1 MVKALGCGPRYLSSI
16 LSVHTMPV
24 CANWYSGLPQNQ
36 VFQSSSLWAGTKVMA
51 LQLSR
56 QSRGLKIL
64 VSVVRFHPKPPYTG
78 VAEQADAQDLK
89 SCIRE
94 GVRVQIP
101 WPVPFALVAEQA
113 DALVLETSLRVQV
126 QVLPGAPYSGIA
138 QLARASGSYPEGRRF
153 ESYFRYQIVY

>member
-16 LSVHTMPV
+16 LSVHTMPA

-64 VSVVRFHPKPPYTG
+64 VSVVRFHPKPPY
-78 VAEQADAQDLK
+78 
-89 SCIRE
+89 
-94 GVRVQIP
+94 
-101 WPVPFALVAEQA
+101 ALVAEQA
-113 DALVLETSLRVQV
+113 DVLVLETSLRVQV
-126 QVLPGAPYSGIA
+126 QVLPGAPYIGVA
-138 QLARASGSYPEGRRF
+138 ELADATDLKSVEQRCSYGF
-153 ESYFRYQIVY
+153 KSHHRYQWLCSSIGQSSGFIPHRLQVRFLSQPPI